1 MTYERVRVAKEYIE
15 KKYRL
20 KKEEEQ
26 EKKKGKFKNINLY
39 NKNKKFKKKIDWE
52 EIMSR
57 MNQLNLP
64 EEEAAKIKEEIL
76 HKEGENLRKKRKKI
90 SIFDFEPL
98 KIIGKGAFG
107 EVRVC
112 RYIPNDDIVAIKK
125 MKKEEMHKKNQVL
138 HVRAERDVLSEA
150 KNEWIVDLKF
160 SFQDQNYLYL
170 GMEFIPG
177 GDLMTLLMARDILPE
192 QEAKFYAAEIVM
204 AIESVHKLDCIH
216 RDLKPDNVLIDSN
229 GHIKLSDFGL
239 SKKLDIKNIYPNIQN
254 ENNNNINNNNINKN
268 GKIVSYAQQFSQFK
282 SMKNKKRREFAFSTV
297 GTPDYIAPEV
307 IRQKGYG
314 QEIDWWS
321 LGIIMF
327 EMMIGY
333 PPFFS
338 DSSAETCKK
347 ILDWK
352 NTLNIRP
359 EANISKE
366 AEDILRKLINDPEN
380 RLGTNGA
387 DEIKNHPFFK
397 GIDWKHIKETL
408 VPPFIPELKN
418 NYDTRYFDEFEE
430 DEPFYPIN
438 NDNKG
443 KKYQKKDMCFVD
455 FTYNRENDNNY
466 RNNMVTALEVFD
478 SIQENIKKIKEGK
491 INNEKH
497 SSHVKNS
504 GSNNSIRSNKSIEAE
519 NTNSN
524 TAGKRSFI
532 VNENINVNSFEN
544 SKSNSKGKKILN
556 DDKKNLIK
564 INNNNPIQTGKTK
577 PINVFSNKSHYIP
590 VSNNKGQVTNT
601 IKNGSKGKS
610 IKKVIVNDNNSN
622 INKKI
627 ISHPTSAMPG
637 KKINNITHNN
647 VKEGAP
653 MIKKVIKNGPGK
665 VGPKINKT
673 STASVLNKTKPVSAK
688 VKK

>member
-1 MTYERVRVAKEYIE
+1 MITYERVKVAKEYIE

-26 EKKKGKFKNINLY
+26 EKKK
-39 NKNKKFKKKIDWE
+39 DWE

-57 MNQLNLP
+57 MTQLNLA
-64 EEEAAKIKEEIL
+64 EDEAAKIKEEIL

-112 RYIPNDDIVAIKK
+112 RYIPNNTIVAIKK

-170 GMEFIPG
+170 GMEFLPG
-177 GDLMTLLMARDILPE
+177 GDLMSLLMAKDILPE

-216 RDLKPDNVLIDSN
+216 RDLKPDNVLIDSD

-239 SKKLDIKNIYPNIQN
+239 TKKLDIKLIDNNLQN
-254 ENNNNINNNNINKN
+254 ELRNFGNNNYGSNSNSRFKN
-268 GKIVSYAQQFSQFK
+268 LSYAQQFSQFK
-282 SMKNKKRREFAFSTV
+282 SMKSKKRRAFAYSTV

-321 LGIIMF
+321 LGVIMF

-338 DSSAETCKK
+338 ESSTETCKK

-366 AEDILRKLINDPEN
+366 AEDILRKLITDPEN
-380 RLGTNGA
+380 RLGVNGA
-387 DEIKNHPFFK
+387 EEIKSHPFFK
-397 GIDWKHIKETL
+397 GIDWNHIKETL
-408 VPPFIPELKN
+408 IPPFIPDLKN
-418 NYDTRYFDEFEE
+418 NYDTKYFDEFEE

-438 NDNKG
+438 NDSNNKG
-443 KKYQKKDMCFVD
+443 KKFQKKDMCFVD

-478 SIQENIKKIKEGK
+478 ALQDNIKKIKEGQFD
-491 INNEKH
+491 
-497 SSHVKNS
+497 KNS
-504 GSNNSIRSNKSIEAE
+504 LNSNNNSINNGSNIPGNKNSFIINENLNSNGSNINNNIKINININNNNIYNYE
-519 NTNSN
+519 SNNTNSKTKKKLLDN
-524 TAGKRSFI
+524 PNKDGKQ
-532 VNENINVNSFEN
+532 
-544 SKSNSKGKKILN
+544 
-556 DDKKNLIK
+556 LIK
-564 INNNNPIQTGKTK
+564 INNVGVHNTKTK
-577 PINVFSNKSHYIP
+577 PINIFSNKSHYIP
-590 VSNNKGQVTNT
+590 VSNNKSS
-601 IKNGSKGKS
+601 IKANSKGKNT
-610 IKKVIVNDNNSN
+610 KKSNDIN
-622 INKKI
+622 I
-627 ISHPTSAMPG
+627 G
-637 KKINNITHNN
+637 KKITHPASATGTRPISNNQYVRKNVKMGSNMGNGNKSGNISNTNVNN
-647 VKEGAP
+647 VP
-653 MIKKVIKNGPGK
+653 TGK
-665 VGPKINKT
+665 YQTNKT
-673 STASVLNKTKPVSAK
+673 SKNTTTSILNNKRISTKI
-688 VKK
+688 KK

>member
-1 MTYERVRVAKEYIE
+1 MITYERVKVAKEYIE

-26 EKKKGKFKNINLY
+26 EKKK
-39 NKNKKFKKKIDWE
+39 DWE

-57 MNQLNLP
+57 MTQLNLA
-64 EEEAAKIKEEIL
+64 EDEAAKIKEEIL

-112 RYIPNDDIVAIKK
+112 RYIPNNTIVAIKK

-170 GMEFIPG
+170 GMEFLPG
-177 GDLMTLLMARDILPE
+177 GDLMSLLMAKDILPE

-216 RDLKPDNVLIDSN
+216 RDLKPDNVLIDSD

-239 SKKLDIKNIYPNIQN
+239 TKKLDIKLIDNNLQN
-254 ENNNNINNNNINKN
+254 ELRNFGNNNYGSNSNSRFKN
-268 GKIVSYAQQFSQFK
+268 LSYAQQFSQFK
-282 SMKNKKRREFAFSTV
+282 SMKSKKRRAFAYSTV

-321 LGIIMF
+321 LGVIMF

-338 DSSAETCKK
+338 ESSTETCKK

-366 AEDILRKLINDPEN
+366 AEDILRKLITDPEN
-380 RLGTNGA
+380 RLGVNGA
-387 DEIKNHPFFK
+387 EEIKSHPFFK
-397 GIDWKHIKETL
+397 GIDWNHIKETL
-408 VPPFIPELKN
+408 IPPFIPDLKN
-418 NYDTRYFDEFEE
+418 NYDTKYFDEFEE

-438 NDNKG
+438 NDNNNKG
-443 KKYQKKDMCFVD
+443 KKFQKKDMCFVD

-478 SIQENIKKIKEGK
+478 ALQDNIKKIKEGQFD
-491 INNEKH
+491 
-497 SSHVKNS
+497 KNS
-504 GSNNSIRSNKSIEAE
+504 LNSNNNSINNGSNIPGNKNSFIINENLNSNGSNINNNIKINININNNNIYNYE
-519 NTNSN
+519 SNNTNSKTKKKLLDN
-524 TAGKRSFI
+524 PNKDGKQ
-532 VNENINVNSFEN
+532 
-544 SKSNSKGKKILN
+544 
-556 DDKKNLIK
+556 LIK
-564 INNNNPIQTGKTK
+564 INNVGVHNTKTK
-577 PINVFSNKSHYIP
+577 PINIFSNKSHYIP
-590 VSNNKGQVTNT
+590 VSNNKSS
-601 IKNGSKGKS
+601 IKANSKGKNT
-610 IKKVIVNDNNSN
+610 KKSNDIN
-622 INKKI
+622 I
-627 ISHPTSAMPG
+627 G
-637 KKINNITHNN
+637 KKITHPASATGTRPISNNQYVRKNVKMGSNMGNGNKSGNISNTNVNN
-647 VKEGAP
+647 VP
-653 MIKKVIKNGPGK
+653 TGK
-665 VGPKINKT
+665 YQTNKT
-673 STASVLNKTKPVSAK
+673 SKITTTSILNNKRISTKI
-688 VKK
+688 KK

>member
-1 MTYERVRVAKEYIE
+1 MITYERVKVAKEYIE

-26 EKKKGKFKNINLY
+26 EKKK
-39 NKNKKFKKKIDWE
+39 DWE

-57 MNQLNLP
+57 MTQLNLA
-64 EEEAAKIKEEIL
+64 EDEAAKIKEEIL

-112 RYIPNDDIVAIKK
+112 RYIPNNTIVAIKK

-170 GMEFIPG
+170 GMEFLPG
-177 GDLMTLLMARDILPE
+177 GDLMSLLMAKDILPE

-216 RDLKPDNVLIDSN
+216 RDLKPDNVLIDSD

-239 SKKLDIKNIYPNIQN
+239 TKKLDIKLIDNNLQN
-254 ENNNNINNNNINKN
+254 ELRNFGNNNYGTSSNSRFKN
-268 GKIVSYAQQFSQFK
+268 LSYAQQFSQFK
-282 SMKNKKRREFAFSTV
+282 SMKSKKRRAFAYSTV

-321 LGIIMF
+321 LGVIMF

-338 DSSAETCKK
+338 ESSTETCKK

-366 AEDILRKLINDPEN
+366 AEDILRKLITDPEN
-380 RLGTNGA
+380 RLGVNGA
-387 DEIKNHPFFK
+387 EEIKSHPFFK
-397 GIDWKHIKETL
+397 GIDWNHIKETL
-408 VPPFIPELKN
+408 IPPFIPDLKN
-418 NYDTRYFDEFEE
+418 NYDTKYFDEFEE

-438 NDNKG
+438 NDSNNKG
-443 KKYQKKDMCFVD
+443 KKFQKKDMCFVD

-478 SIQENIKKIKEGK
+478 ALQDNIKKIKEGQFD
-491 INNEKH
+491 
-497 SSHVKNS
+497 KNS
-504 GSNNSIRSNKSIEAE
+504 LNINNNSINNGSNIPGNKNSFIINENLNSNGSNINNNIKINININNNNIYNYE
-519 NTNSN
+519 SNNTNSKTKKKLLDN
-524 TAGKRSFI
+524 PNKDGKQ
-532 VNENINVNSFEN
+532 
-544 SKSNSKGKKILN
+544 
-556 DDKKNLIK
+556 LIK
-564 INNNNPIQTGKTK
+564 INNVGVHNTKTK
-577 PINVFSNKSHYIP
+577 PINIFSNKSHYIP
-590 VSNNKGQVTNT
+590 VSNNKSS
-601 IKNGSKGKS
+601 IKANSKGKNT
-610 IKKVIVNDNNSN
+610 KKSNDIN
-622 INKKI
+622 I
-627 ISHPTSAMPG
+627 G
-637 KKINNITHNN
+637 KKITHPASATGTRPISNNQYVRKNVKMGSNMGNGNKSGNISNTNVNN
-647 VKEGAP
+647 VP
-653 MIKKVIKNGPGK
+653 TGK
-665 VGPKINKT
+665 YQTNKT
-673 STASVLNKTKPVSAK
+673 SKITTTSILNNKRISTKI
-688 VKK
+688 KK

>member
-1 MTYERVRVAKEYIE
+1 
-15 KKYRL
+15 
-20 KKEEEQ
+20 
-26 EKKKGKFKNINLY
+26 
-39 NKNKKFKKKIDWE
+39 
-52 EIMSR
+52 
-57 MNQLNLP
+57 MNQLNLA
-64 EEEAAKIKEEIL
+64 EDEAAKIKEEIL

-112 RYIPNDDIVAIKK
+112 KYIPNGSIVAIKK

-170 GMEFIPG
+170 GMEFLPG
-177 GDLMTLLMARDILPE
+177 GDLMSLLMARDILPE
-192 QEAKFYAAEIVM
+192 QEAKFYAAEIVL

-216 RDLKPDNVLIDSN
+216 RDLKPDNVLIDAD

-239 SKKLDIKNIYPNIQN
+239 SKKLDFKLMDNYSQN
-254 ENNNNINNNNINKN
+254 DSKGNFKNNNLNNMKGYKN
-268 GKIVSYAQQFSQFK
+268 MSYAQQFSQFK
-282 SMKNKKRREFAFSTV
+282 NIKNKKRRAFAFSTV

-321 LGIIMF
+321 LGVIMF

-338 DSSAETCKK
+338 ESSTETCKK

-352 NTLNIRP
+352 NSLNIRP

-366 AEDILRKLINDPEN
+366 AEDILRKLISGQET

-397 GIDWKHIKETL
+397 GIDWNHIKETL
-408 VPPFIPELKN
+408 IPPFIPELKN
-418 NYDTRYFDEFEE
+418 NYDTKYFDEFEE

-438 NDNKG
+438 NDNSKG

-478 SIQENIKKIKEGK
+478 SLQENIQKIKEGK
-491 INNEKH
+491 FD
-497 SSHVKNS
+497 
-504 GSNNSIRSNKSIEAE
+504 SNNS
-519 NTNSN
+519 
-524 TAGKRSFI
+524 
-532 VNENINVNSFEN
+532 
-544 SKSNSKGKKILN
+544 SNSKGKNKN
-556 DDKKNLIK
+556 VKNSKKNK
-564 INNNNPIQTGKTK
+564 KK
-577 PINVFSNKSHYIP
+577 KA
-590 VSNNKGQVTNT
+590 
-601 IKNGSKGKS
+601 KN
-610 IKKVIVNDNNSN
+610 
-622 INKKI
+622 
-627 ISHPTSAMPG
+627 
-637 KKINNITHNN
+637 
-647 VKEGAP
+647 
-653 MIKKVIKNGPGK
+653 
-665 VGPKINKT
+665 
-673 STASVLNKTKPVSAK
+673 
-688 VKK
+688 

>member
-1 MTYERVRVAKEYIE
+1 MITYERVKVAKEYIE

-26 EKKKGKFKNINLY
+26 EKKK
-39 NKNKKFKKKIDWE
+39 DWE

-57 MNQLNLP
+57 MTQLNLA
-64 EEEAAKIKEEIL
+64 EDEAAKIKEEIL

-112 RYIPNDDIVAIKK
+112 RYIPNNTIVAIKK

-170 GMEFIPG
+170 GMEFLPG
-177 GDLMTLLMARDILPE
+177 GDLMSLLMAKDILPE

-216 RDLKPDNVLIDSN
+216 RDLKPDNVLIDSD

-239 SKKLDIKNIYPNIQN
+239 TKKLDIKLIDNNLQN
-254 ENNNNINNNNINKN
+254 ELRNFGNNNYGSISNSRFKN
-268 GKIVSYAQQFSQFK
+268 LSYAQQFSQFK
-282 SMKNKKRREFAFSTV
+282 SMKSKKRRAFAYSTV

-321 LGIIMF
+321 LGVIMF

-338 DSSAETCKK
+338 ESSTETCKK

-366 AEDILRKLINDPEN
+366 AEDILRKLITDPEN
-380 RLGTNGA
+380 RLGVNGA
-387 DEIKNHPFFK
+387 EEIKSHPFFK
-397 GIDWKHIKETL
+397 GIDWNHIKETL
-408 VPPFIPELKN
+408 IPPFIPDLKN
-418 NYDTRYFDEFEE
+418 NYDTKYFDEFEE

-438 NDNKG
+438 NDSNNKG
-443 KKYQKKDMCFVD
+443 KKFQKKDMCFVD

-478 SIQENIKKIKEGK
+478 ALQDNIKKIKEGQFD
-491 INNEKH
+491 
-497 SSHVKNS
+497 KNS
-504 GSNNSIRSNKSIEAE
+504 LNSNNNSINNGSNIPGNKNSFIINENLNSNGSNINNNIKINININNNNIYNYE
-519 NTNSN
+519 SNNTNSKTKKKLLDN
-524 TAGKRSFI
+524 PNKDGKQ
-532 VNENINVNSFEN
+532 
-544 SKSNSKGKKILN
+544 
-556 DDKKNLIK
+556 LIK
-564 INNNNPIQTGKTK
+564 INNVGVHNTKTK
-577 PINVFSNKSHYIP
+577 PINIFSNKSHYIP
-590 VSNNKGQVTNT
+590 VSNNKSS
-601 IKNGSKGKS
+601 IKANSKGKNT
-610 IKKVIVNDNNSN
+610 KKSNDIN
-622 INKKI
+622 I
-627 ISHPTSAMPG
+627 G
-637 KKINNITHNN
+637 KKITHPASATGTRPISNNQYVRKNVKMGSNMGNGNKSGNISNTNVNN
-647 VKEGAP
+647 VP
-653 MIKKVIKNGPGK
+653 TGK
-665 VGPKINKT
+665 YQTNKT
-673 STASVLNKTKPVSAK
+673 SKITTTSILNNKRISTKI
-688 VKK
+688 KK

>member
-1 MTYERVRVAKEYIE
+1 MITYERVKVAKEYIE

-26 EKKKGKFKNINLY
+26 EKKK
-39 NKNKKFKKKIDWE
+39 DWE

-57 MNQLNLP
+57 MTQLNLA
-64 EEEAAKIKEEIL
+64 EDEAAKIKEEIL

-112 RYIPNDDIVAIKK
+112 RYIPNNTIVAIKK

-170 GMEFIPG
+170 GMEFLPG
-177 GDLMTLLMARDILPE
+177 GDLMSLLMAKDILPE

-216 RDLKPDNVLIDSN
+216 RDLKPDNVLIDSD

-239 SKKLDIKNIYPNIQN
+239 TKKLDIKLIDNNLQN
-254 ENNNNINNNNINKN
+254 ELRNFGNNNYGSNSNSRFKN
-268 GKIVSYAQQFSQFK
+268 LSYAQQFSQFK
-282 SMKNKKRREFAFSTV
+282 SMKSKKRRAFAYSTV

-321 LGIIMF
+321 LGVIMF

-338 DSSAETCKK
+338 ESSTETCKK

-366 AEDILRKLINDPEN
+366 AEDILRKLITDPEN
-380 RLGTNGA
+380 RLGVNGA
-387 DEIKNHPFFK
+387 EEIKSHPFFK
-397 GIDWKHIKETL
+397 GIDWNHIKETL
-408 VPPFIPELKN
+408 IPPFIPDLKN
-418 NYDTRYFDEFEE
+418 NYDTKYFDEFEE

-438 NDNKG
+438 NDSNNKG
-443 KKYQKKDMCFVD
+443 KKFQKKDMCFVD

-478 SIQENIKKIKEGK
+478 ALQDNIKKIKEGQFDQNSLINNSSNSNSNVSTNKNSFIINENLNSNLSNINNNIK
-491 INNEKH
+491 INININNNNINIYNYE
-497 SSHVKNS
+497 
-504 GSNNSIRSNKSIEAE
+504 SN
-519 NTNSN
+519 NTNSKTKKKLLDN
-524 TAGKRSFI
+524 PNKDGKQ
-532 VNENINVNSFEN
+532 
-544 SKSNSKGKKILN
+544 
-556 DDKKNLIK
+556 LIK
-564 INNNNPIQTGKTK
+564 INNVGVHNTKTK
-577 PINVFSNKSHYIP
+577 PINIFSNKSHYIP
-590 VSNNKGQVTNT
+590 VSNNKSS
-601 IKNGSKGKS
+601 IKANSKGKNT
-610 IKKVIVNDNNSN
+610 KKSNDIN
-622 INKKI
+622 I
-627 ISHPTSAMPG
+627 G
-637 KKINNITHNN
+637 KKITHPASATGTRPISNNQYVRKNVKMGSNMGNGNKSGNISNTNVNN
-647 VKEGAP
+647 VP
-653 MIKKVIKNGPGK
+653 TGK
-665 VGPKINKT
+665 YQTNKT
-673 STASVLNKTKPVSAK
+673 SKNTTTSILNNKRISTKI
-688 VKK
+688 KK

>member
-1 MTYERVRVAKEYIE
+1 
-15 KKYRL
+15 
-20 KKEEEQ
+20 
-26 EKKKGKFKNINLY
+26 
-39 NKNKKFKKKIDWE
+39 
-52 EIMSR
+52 MSR
-57 MNQLNLP
+57 MNQLNLA

-112 RYIPNDDIVAIKK
+112 KYIPNGDIVAIKK

-160 SFQDQNYLYL
+160 SFQDQHYLYL
-170 GMEFIPG
+170 GMEFLPG
-177 GDLMTLLMARDILPE
+177 GDLMSLLMARDILPE
-192 QEAKFYAAEIVM
+192 NDAKFYAAEIVL

-216 RDLKPDNVLIDSN
+216 RDLKPDNVLIDAN
-229 GHIKLSDFGL
+229 GHVKLSDFGL
-239 SKKLDIKNIYPNIQN
+239 SKKLDLKLIDNNDLKNNYNN
-254 ENNNNINNNNINKN
+254 MNNNSYRGGAKNNL
-268 GKIVSYAQQFSQFK
+268 SYAQQFSQFK
-282 SMKNKKRREFAFSTV
+282 SMKNSKKRRAFAFSTV

-321 LGIIMF
+321 LGVIMF

-338 DSSAETCKK
+338 ESSTETCKK

-366 AEDILRKLINDPEN
+366 AEDILRKLINDPEV

-387 DEIKNHPFFK
+387 DEIKSHPFFK
-397 GIDWKHIKETL
+397 GIDWNHIKETL
-408 VPPFIPELKN
+408 TPPFIPELKN
-418 NYDTRYFDEFEE
+418 NYDTKYFDEFEE

-438 NDNKG
+438 IDSNSKG

-478 SIQENIKKIKEGK
+478 SLQENIKKIKEGQ
-491 INNEKH
+491 INNF
-497 SSHVKNS
+497 NNNNQ
-504 GSNNSIRSNKSIEAE
+504 NNSIHHRSGNSSGRGNDKNDKNNK
-519 NTNSN
+519 NKN
-524 TAGKRSFI
+524 SFI
-532 VNENINVNSFEN
+532 VNENVNYNIDNNIYSYGN
-544 SKSNSKGKKILN
+544 SKSNSKGKKKSN
-556 DDKKNLIK
+556 ENNNNNHMVNNEKKNPIR
-564 INNNNPIQTGKTK
+564 INNNIVQNNKTK

-590 VSNNKGQVTNT
+590 VSNNKSGGSGSNSIINSGKTN
-601 IKNGSKGKS
+601 SKGKV
-610 IKKVIVNDNNSN
+610 IKKPNEV
-622 INKKI
+622 NKKI
-627 ISHPTSAMPG
+627 ISHPSSATGGAHKPLNNSG
-637 KKINNITHNN
+637 VLRKTVKAGNTNNNIPTGKVQINKIGKQTTSS
-647 VKEGAP
+647 VLSKQKP
-653 MIKKVIKNGPGK
+653 TYTKIKK
-665 VGPKINKT
+665 
-673 STASVLNKTKPVSAK
+673 
-688 VKK
+688 

>member
-1 MTYERVRVAKEYIE
+1 
-15 KKYRL
+15 
-20 KKEEEQ
+20 
-26 EKKKGKFKNINLY
+26 
-39 NKNKKFKKKIDWE
+39 
-52 EIMSR
+52 MSR
-57 MNQLNLP
+57 MNQLNLA
-64 EEEAAKIKEEIL
+64 EDEAAKIKEEIL

-90 SIFDFEPL
+90 SIFDFEPI

-112 RYIPNDDIVAIKK
+112 KYIPNGDIVAIKK

-160 SFQDQNYLYL
+160 SFQDTHYLYL
-170 GMEFIPG
+170 GMEFLPG
-177 GDLMTLLMARDILPE
+177 GDLMSLLMARDILPE
-192 QEAKFYAAEIVM
+192 HEAKFYAAEIVL

-216 RDLKPDNVLIDSN
+216 RDLKPDNVLIDAN

-239 SKKLDIKNIYPNIQN
+239 SKKLDFKLLDNNDLKNNY
-254 ENNNNINNNNINKN
+254 NNINNNIKGNKN
-268 GKIVSYAQQFSQFK
+268 SLSYAQQFSQFK
-282 SMKNKKRREFAFSTV
+282 SMKSKKRRAFAFSTV

-321 LGIIMF
+321 LGVIMF

-338 DSSAETCKK
+338 ESSTETCKK

-359 EANISKE
+359 EANISQE
-366 AEDILRKLINDPEN
+366 AEDILRKLINDPEV

-387 DEIKNHPFFK
+387 DEIKSHPFFK
-397 GIDWKHIKETL
+397 GIDWNHIKETL
-408 VPPFIPELKN
+408 IPPFIPELKN
-418 NYDTRYFDEFEE
+418 NYDTKYFDEFEE

-438 NDNKG
+438 NDNSKG
-443 KKYQKKDMCFVD
+443 KKYQKKDICFVD

-478 SIQENIKKIKEGK
+478 SLQENIKKIKEGQ
-491 INNEKH
+491 INNLNNNKNF
-497 SSHVKNS
+497 KNS
-504 GSNNSIRSNKSIEAE
+504 GINNSIRCGNSNEKTIDKKEKYDNKNKS
-519 NTNSN
+519 
-524 TAGKRSFI
+524 SFI
-532 VNENINVNSFEN
+532 INENVNSNINNNIFNIEN
-544 SKSNSKGKKILN
+544 NKSNSKGKKRPNENNNNHIIIN
-556 DDKKNLIK
+556 EKKMPIR
-564 INNNNPIQTGKTK
+564 INNNAIQNNKAK

-590 VSNNKGQVTNT
+590 VSNNKSGGSGSNSMINSGKTN
-601 IKNGSKGKS
+601 SKGKA
-610 IKKVIVNDNNSN
+610 KKNPNEINN

-627 ISHPTSAMPG
+627 ISHPSSAKESNKPLNNSG
-637 KKINNITHNN
+637 VLRKTVKITNGNNIPSS
-647 VKEGAP
+647 KIQ
-653 MIKKVIKNGPGK
+653 IKKMGK
-665 VGPKINKT
+665 QTT
-673 STASVLNKTKPVSAK
+673 SSNLNKQKPISAK
-688 VKK
+688 IKK

>member
-1 MTYERVRVAKEYIE
+1 
-15 KKYRL
+15 
-20 KKEEEQ
+20 
-26 EKKKGKFKNINLY
+26 
-39 NKNKKFKKKIDWE
+39 
-52 EIMSR
+52 MSR
-57 MNQLNLP
+57 MNQLNLA
-64 EEEAAKIKEEIL
+64 EDEAAKIKEEIL

-112 RYIPNDDIVAIKK
+112 KYIPNGDIVAIKK

-160 SFQDQNYLYL
+160 SFQDQHYLYL
-170 GMEFIPG
+170 GMEFLPG
-177 GDLMTLLMARDILPE
+177 GDLMSLLMARDILPE
-192 QEAKFYAAEIVM
+192 NDAKFYAAEIVL

-216 RDLKPDNVLIDSN
+216 RDLKPDNVLIDAN
-229 GHIKLSDFGL
+229 GHVKLSDFGL
-239 SKKLDIKNIYPNIQN
+239 SKKLDLKLIDNNDLKNNYNN
-254 ENNNNINNNNINKN
+254 MNNNSYRGGDKNNL
-268 GKIVSYAQQFSQFK
+268 SYAQQFSQFK
-282 SMKNKKRREFAFSTV
+282 SMKNSKKRRAFAFSTV

-321 LGIIMF
+321 LGVIMF

-338 DSSAETCKK
+338 ESSTETCKK

-366 AEDILRKLINDPEN
+366 AEDILRKLINDPEV

-387 DEIKNHPFFK
+387 DEIKSHPFFK
-397 GIDWKHIKETL
+397 GIDWNHIKETL
-408 VPPFIPELKN
+408 TPPFIPELKN
-418 NYDTRYFDEFEE
+418 NYDTKYFDEFEE

-438 NDNKG
+438 NDSNSKG

-478 SIQENIKKIKEGK
+478 SLQENIKKIKEGQ
-491 INNEKH
+491 INNF
-497 SSHVKNS
+497 NNNQ
-504 GSNNSIRSNKSIEAE
+504 NNSIHHRSGNSSGRSNDK
-519 NTNSN
+519 NDKNN
-524 TAGKRSFI
+524 KNKNSFI
-532 VNENINVNSFEN
+532 VNENVNYNIDNNIYSYGN
-544 SKSNSKGKKILN
+544 SKSNSKGKKRSYENNNNHIVN
-556 DDKKNLIK
+556 NEKKNPIR
-564 INNNNPIQTGKTK
+564 INNNIVQNNKAK

-590 VSNNKGQVTNT
+590 VSNNKSGGSGSNS
-601 IKNGSKGKS
+601 IINSGKNNSKGKV
-610 IKKVIVNDNNSN
+610 IKKPNEVS
-622 INKKI
+622 KKI
-627 ISHPTSAMPG
+627 ISHPSSATGGAHKPLNNSG
-637 KKINNITHNN
+637 VLRKTVKAGNTNNNIPTGKVQINKIGKQTTSS
-647 VKEGAP
+647 VLSKQKP
-653 MIKKVIKNGPGK
+653 TYTKIKK
-665 VGPKINKT
+665 
-673 STASVLNKTKPVSAK
+673 
-688 VKK
+688 

>member
-1 MTYERVRVAKEYIE
+1 MT
-15 KKYRL
+15 
-20 KKEEEQ
+20 
-26 EKKKGKFKNINLY
+26 
-39 NKNKKFKKKIDWE
+39 
-52 EIMSR
+52 R
-57 MNQLNLP
+57 MNQLNLA

-112 RYIPNDDIVAIKK
+112 RYIPNNSIVAVKK

-170 GMEFIPG
+170 GMEFLPG
-177 GDLMTLLMARDILPE
+177 GDLMSLLMAKDILPE

-216 RDLKPDNVLIDSN
+216 RDLKPDNVLIDSD

-239 SKKLDIKNIYPNIQN
+239 TKKLDIKLIDNNLQN
-254 ENNNNINNNNINKN
+254 ELRNFGNNNYGTSSNSRFKN
-268 GKIVSYAQQFSQFK
+268 LSYAQQFSQFK
-282 SMKNKKRREFAFSTV
+282 SMKSKKRRAFAYSTV

-321 LGIIMF
+321 LGVIMF

-338 DSSAETCKK
+338 ESSTETCKK

-366 AEDILRKLINDPEN
+366 AEDILRKLITDPEN
-380 RLGTNGA
+380 RLGVNGA
-387 DEIKNHPFFK
+387 EEIKSHPFFK
-397 GIDWKHIKETL
+397 GIDWNHIKETL
-408 VPPFIPELKN
+408 IPPFIPDLKN
-418 NYDTRYFDEFEE
+418 NYDTKYFDEFEE

-438 NDNKG
+438 NDSNNKG
-443 KKYQKKDMCFVD
+443 KKFQKKDMCFVD

-478 SIQENIKKIKEGK
+478 ALQDNIKKIKEGQFD
-491 INNEKH
+491 
-497 SSHVKNS
+497 KNS
-504 GSNNSIRSNKSIEAE
+504 LNSNNNSINNGSNIPGNKNSFIINENLNSNGSNINNNIKINININNNNIYNYE
-519 NTNSN
+519 SNNTNSKTKKKLLDN
-524 TAGKRSFI
+524 PNKDGKQ
-532 VNENINVNSFEN
+532 
-544 SKSNSKGKKILN
+544 
-556 DDKKNLIK
+556 LIK
-564 INNNNPIQTGKTK
+564 INNVGVHNTKTK
-577 PINVFSNKSHYIP
+577 PINIFSNKSHYIP
-590 VSNNKGQVTNT
+590 VSNNKSS
-601 IKNGSKGKS
+601 IKANSKGKNT
-610 IKKVIVNDNNSN
+610 KKSNDIN
-622 INKKI
+622 I
-627 ISHPTSAMPG
+627 G
-637 KKINNITHNN
+637 KKITHPASATGTRPISNNQYVRKNVKMGSNMGNGNKSGNISNTNVNN
-647 VKEGAP
+647 VP
-653 MIKKVIKNGPGK
+653 TGK
-665 VGPKINKT
+665 YQTNKT
-673 STASVLNKTKPVSAK
+673 SKITTTSILNNKRISTKI
-688 VKK
+688 KK

>member
-1 MTYERVRVAKEYIE
+1 
-15 KKYRL
+15 
-20 KKEEEQ
+20 
-26 EKKKGKFKNINLY
+26 
-39 NKNKKFKKKIDWE
+39 
-52 EIMSR
+52 MSR
-57 MNQLNLP
+57 MNQLNLA
-64 EEEAAKIKEEIL
+64 EDEAAKIKEEIL

-112 RYIPNDDIVAIKK
+112 KYIPNGDIVAIKK

-160 SFQDQNYLYL
+160 SFQDQHYLYL
-170 GMEFIPG
+170 GMEFLPG
-177 GDLMTLLMARDILPE
+177 GDLMSLLMARDILPE
-192 QEAKFYAAEIVM
+192 NDAKFYAAEIVL

-216 RDLKPDNVLIDSN
+216 RDLKPDNVLIDAN
-229 GHIKLSDFGL
+229 GHVKLSDFGL
-239 SKKLDIKNIYPNIQN
+239 SKKLDLKLIDNNDLKNNYNN
-254 ENNNNINNNNINKN
+254 MNNNNYRGGAKNNL
-268 GKIVSYAQQFSQFK
+268 SYAQQFSQFK
-282 SMKNKKRREFAFSTV
+282 SMKNSKKRRAFAFSTV

-321 LGIIMF
+321 LGVIMF

-338 DSSAETCKK
+338 ESSTETCKK

-366 AEDILRKLINDPEN
+366 AEDILRKLINDPEV

-397 GIDWKHIKETL
+397 GIDWNHIKETL
-408 VPPFIPELKN
+408 TPPFIPELKN
-418 NYDTRYFDEFEE
+418 NYDTKYFDEFEE

-438 NDNKG
+438 NDNNSKG

-478 SIQENIKKIKEGK
+478 SLQENIKKIKEGQ
-491 INNEKH
+491 INNF
-497 SSHVKNS
+497 NNNQ
-504 GSNNSIRSNKSIEAE
+504 NNSIHHRSGNSSGRSNEK
-519 NTNSN
+519 NDKNN
-524 TAGKRSFI
+524 KNKNSFI
-532 VNENINVNSFEN
+532 VNENVNYNIDNNIYSYGN
-544 SKSNSKGKKILN
+544 SKSNSKGKKRIN
-556 DDKKNLIK
+556 ENNNNNHIANNEKKNPIR
-564 INNNNPIQTGKTK
+564 INNNIVQNNKAK

-590 VSNNKGQVTNT
+590 VSNNKSGGSGSNSIINSGKTN
-601 IKNGSKGKS
+601 SKGKV
-610 IKKVIVNDNNSN
+610 IKKPNEA
-622 INKKI
+622 NKKI
-627 ISHPTSAMPG
+627 ISHPSSATGGAHKPLNNSG
-637 KKINNITHNN
+637 VLRKTVKAGNTNNNIPTGKVQINKIGKQTTSS
-647 VKEGAP
+647 VLSKQKP
-653 MIKKVIKNGPGK
+653 TYTKIKK
-665 VGPKINKT
+665 
-673 STASVLNKTKPVSAK
+673 
-688 VKK
+688 

>member
-1 MTYERVRVAKEYIE
+1 MITYERVKVAKEYIE

-26 EKKKGKFKNINLY
+26 EKKK
-39 NKNKKFKKKIDWE
+39 DWE

-57 MNQLNLP
+57 MTQLNLA
-64 EEEAAKIKEEIL
+64 EDEAAKIKEEIL

-112 RYIPNDDIVAIKK
+112 RYIPNNTIVAIKK

-170 GMEFIPG
+170 GMEFLPG
-177 GDLMTLLMARDILPE
+177 GDLMSLLMARDILPE

-216 RDLKPDNVLIDSN
+216 RDLKPDNVLIDSD

-239 SKKLDIKNIYPNIQN
+239 TKKLDIKLIDNNLQN
-254 ENNNNINNNNINKN
+254 ELRNFGNNNFGSNGNSRFKN
-268 GKIVSYAQQFSQFK
+268 LSYAQQFSQFK
-282 SMKNKKRREFAFSTV
+282 SMKSKKRRAFAYSTV

-321 LGIIMF
+321 LGVIMF

-338 DSSAETCKK
+338 ESSTETCKK

-366 AEDILRKLINDPEN
+366 AEDILRKLITDPEN
-380 RLGTNGA
+380 RLGVNGA
-387 DEIKNHPFFK
+387 DEIKSHPFFK
-397 GIDWKHIKETL
+397 GIDWNHIKETL
-408 VPPFIPELKN
+408 IPPFIPDLKN
-418 NYDTRYFDEFEE
+418 NFDTKYFDEFEE

-438 NDNKG
+438 NDSNNK
-443 KKYQKKDMCFVD
+443 KKFQKKDMCFVD

-478 SIQENIKKIKEGK
+478 ALQDNIKKIKEGQFDK
-491 INNEKH
+491 NNL
-497 SSHVKNS
+497 N
-504 GSNNSIRSNKSIEAE
+504 NNSINNGSNISGNKNSFIINENMNSNGSNINNNIKINININNNNIYNYE
-519 NTNSN
+519 SNNTNSKN
-524 TAGKRSFI
+524 KKKLLDNPNKDGKQ
-532 VNENINVNSFEN
+532 
-544 SKSNSKGKKILN
+544 
-556 DDKKNLIK
+556 LIK
-564 INNNNPIQTGKTK
+564 INNVGVHNTKTK
-577 PINVFSNKSHYIP
+577 PINIFSNKSHYIP
-590 VSNNKGQVTNT
+590 VSNNKSS
-601 IKNGSKGKS
+601 IKANSKGKNT
-610 IKKVIVNDNNSN
+610 KKTNEINIGKKITHPVSATGTRPISNNQYVRKNVKMGSNLGNANKSGNINNSN
-622 INKKI
+622 IN
-627 ISHPTSAMPG
+627 S
-637 KKINNITHNN
+637 NVNN
-647 VKEGAP
+647 VPIGKYQTNKNSKIATTSILNNKRISTK
-653 MIKKVIKNGPGK
+653 IKK
-665 VGPKINKT
+665 
-673 STASVLNKTKPVSAK
+673 
-688 VKK
+688 